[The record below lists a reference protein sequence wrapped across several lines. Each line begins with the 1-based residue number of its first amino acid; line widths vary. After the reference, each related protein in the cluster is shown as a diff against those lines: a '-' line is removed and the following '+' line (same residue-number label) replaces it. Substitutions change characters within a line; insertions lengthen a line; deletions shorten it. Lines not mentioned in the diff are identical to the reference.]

1 MSTLLPCVVSVEDDD
16 DLYDIIRLT
25 LEPLPIRLYHA
36 ATGLEAIDLMRQ
48 YETIDLIILDIMLPD
63 INGWN
68 VLKQVIA
75 DGVTP
80 KAIIVLTAQTGA
92 THRVIAHLQ
101 EVTAY
106 MTKPFRP
113 SDLRDKVINV
123 LKLPLPTNEQKQ
135 KW

>member
-1 MSTLLPCVVSVEDDD
+1 MMSTLLPCVVSVEDDD

-25 LEPLPIRLYHA
+25 LQTLPIRLYHA
-36 ATGLEAIDLMRQ
+36 STGLEAVDLIRQ
-48 YETIDLIILDIMLPD
+48 QKEVDLIILDIMLPD

-75 DGVTP
+75 NGTTP

-106 MTKPFRP
+106 MTKPFKP
-113 SDLRDKVINV
+113 SDLREKVIEILRIPPSHGAIN
-123 LKLPLPTNEQKQ
+123 P
-135 KW
+135 

>member
-25 LEPLPIRLYHA
+25 LQTLPIRLYHA
-36 ATGLEAIDLMRQ
+36 STGLEAVDLIRQ
-48 YETIDLIILDIMLPD
+48 QKEVDLIILDIMLPD

-75 DGVTP
+75 NGTTP

-106 MTKPFRP
+106 MTKPFKP
-113 SDLRDKVINV
+113 SDLREKVIEILRIPPSHGAIN
-123 LKLPLPTNEQKQ
+123 P
-135 KW
+135 